1 LRWINVPCDAANH
14 RRIREAGPPDFGKLR
29 KSTGSMPRYQ
39 HIMTGIRPEGISTM
53 AYNKK
58 LWAWLAGIFLVSF
71 GILGLLGREIYVQA
85 PPVPERVVSTTGQQ
99 ILTKEDIQTGRE
111 VWQTLGGM
119 QLGSVWGH
127 GGYVAPDWGADWLH
141 RESIALLDI
150 WAKREGTAAFAALP
164 IEKQAALKARLQEE
178 LRSNRYDPS
187 TGTVTVSPDRAAAI
201 VQVSDHYA
209 RLFSGDP
216 KLSQLREQYAI
227 PEKTLTDPRERAQL
241 GAFFFWT
248 SWTSVT
254 QRPGQDI
261 SYTNNW
267 PHDPLV
273 GNTPSA
279 SLGMWSIASFLF
291 LFAGI
296 GWLVWYQARRGEDE
310 HAVTPT
316 NDPFLR
322 LTPTPSMK
330 ATTKYFVTVI
340 GLFLTQIFL
349 GAVTAHYAVEGQQ
362 FYGYNISE
370 LIPYA
375 LTRTWHTQLG
385 IFWIATAWLATGLY
399 FAPMLSNHEP
409 RFQRLGVNILWVALL
424 VVVIGSFAGEWF
436 AIQQR
441 LGHANNFWFGHMG
454 YEYVDLGRFWAI
466 LLFVGLMI
474 WLTLVGRALWPAL
487 KNPGETRGLVGMVFI
502 STICIGL
509 FFGAALTWGRH
520 TPLSMIEYFRWWVVH
535 LWVEGFFEVFATA
548 IIALIFAGLGLVR
561 ARAANIAV
569 VFSTAVFLTGGILG
583 TLHHLYFSG
592 TTTPIIAWG
601 AMFSALEV
609 VPLAMLGVEALHN
622 YRMTKSA
629 PWVETYKWPILF
641 FVAVSFW
648 NLVGAGILGFA
659 INPPISLYYI
669 QGLNL
674 TPSHGHAALFG
685 VYGLLGIG
693 LMLFCL
699 RTSFR
704 TTAWSD
710 GLLKPAFWTL
720 NAGLGAMVFLSLV
733 PQGIYQAYHSITTGF
748 WYARSPE
755 IIHSPVMETLV
766 WMRMPGD
773 VVFSAGA
780 VLLALFMAKLLIGPR
795 AKRQIAV
802 EPEPA
807 MVPAE

>member
-1 LRWINVPCDAANH
+1 MNH
-14 RRIREAGPPDFGKLR
+14 QR
-29 KSTGSMPRYQ
+29 
-39 HIMTGIRPEGISTM
+39 
-53 AYNKK
+53 K
-58 LWAWLAGIFLVSF
+58 LWIWLAAVFLISF

-85 PPVPERVVSTTGQQ
+85 PPVPEQVVTTSGDTVY
-99 ILTKEDIQTGRE
+99 TKAEIQTGRE

-141 RESIALLDI
+141 RESLALLNI
-150 WAKREGTAAFAALP
+150 WARKQGAASFGALGRE
-164 IEKQAALKARLQEE
+164 EQAALKERLKQE
-178 LRSNRYDPS
+178 LRTNNYDPES
-187 TGTVTVSPDRAAAI
+187 GAITVSEDRAQAIAA
-201 VQVSDHYA
+201 VARHYST
-209 RLFSGDP
+209 LFSSDP
-216 KLSQLREQYAI
+216 ALSGLREQYAI
-227 PEKTLTDPRERAQL
+227 PENNLRDDAQRSQL

-254 QRPGQDI
+254 QRPGQEI

-267 PHDPLV
+267 PHEPLV
-273 GNTPSA
+273 GNTPTA
-279 SLGMWSIASFLF
+279 ALGIWSIASVL
-291 LFAGI
+291 LLILGI

-310 HAVTPT
+310 HAATPAA
-316 NDPFLR
+316 DPFLR
-322 LTPTPSMK
+322 LSPTPSMR
-330 ATTKYFVTVI
+330 ATTKYFVTVV
-340 GLFLTQIFL
+340 GLFLAQVVL
-349 GAVTAHYAVEGQQ
+349 GAVTAHYAVEGQE
-362 FYGYNISE
+362 FYGYNLSE
-370 LIPYA
+370 LVPYA

-409 RFQRLGVNILWVALL
+409 KYQRLGVNILWIALL

-436 AIQQR
+436 AIQQK

-466 LLFVGLMI
+466 LLFAGLMI
-474 WLTLVGRALWPAL
+474 WLALVGRALWPAL
-487 KNPGETRGLVGMVFI
+487 KQPSETRGLVGMVFL

-561 ARAANIAV
+561 ARAANAAV
-569 VFSTAVFLTGGILG
+569 LFATTIFLTGGIIG
-583 TLHHLYFSG
+583 TLHHLYFAG
-592 TTTPIIAWG
+592 TTTPVIAFG

-609 VPLAMLGVEALHN
+609 VPLALLGVEALHN
-622 YRMTKSA
+622 YRLTKTA

-641 FVAVSFW
+641 FVGVSFW
-648 NLVGAGILGFA
+648 NLVGAGVLGFA
-659 INPPISLYYI
+659 INPPISLYYV

-699 RTSFR
+699 RTAYR
-704 TTAWSD
+704 TSAWSD
-710 GLLKPAFWTL
+710 ALLKPTFWSL
-720 NAGLGAMVFLSLV
+720 NIGLAMMVFLSLV
-733 PQGIYQAYHSITTGF
+733 PAGLFQAYHSITTGF
-748 WYARSPE
+748 WFARSPE
-755 IIHSPVMETLV
+755 IIHSTVMETLV
-766 WMRMPGD
+766 WMRVPGD
-773 VVFSAGA
+773 IVFSVG
-780 VLLALFMAKLLIGPR
+780 VILLALFMAKLLIGPR
-795 AKRQIAV
+795 SKQPAGEL
-802 EPEPA
+802 EPGPA
-807 MVPAE
+807 MVAAE

>member
-1 LRWINVPCDAANH
+1 MNTR
-14 RRIREAGPPDFGKLR
+14 
-29 KSTGSMPRYQ
+29 
-39 HIMTGIRPEGISTM
+39 
-53 AYNKK
+53 K
-58 LWAWLAGIFLVSF
+58 LWLWLAAIFIVSF
-71 GILGLLGREIYVQA
+71 GVLGFLGREIYVQA
-85 PPVPERVVSTTGQQ
+85 PPVPERVITADGKTVYA
-99 ILTKEDIQTGRE
+99 KADIQTGRE

-141 RESIALLDI
+141 RESLALLDI
-150 WAKREGTAAFAALP
+150 WARKEGAANFGALDREA
-164 IEKQAALKARLQEE
+164 QAALKERLRHE
-178 LRSNRYDPS
+178 LRTNSYDPQS
-187 TGTVTVSPDRAAAI
+187 GTITVSESRAQAIAA
-201 VQVSDHYA
+201 VADHYST
-209 RLFSGDP
+209 LFSSDP
-216 KLSQLREQYAI
+216 ALSHLREQYAI
-227 PEKTLTDPRERAQL
+227 PERSLTNQAQRSQL

-254 QRPGQDI
+254 ERPGQEI

-267 PHDPLV
+267 PHEPLV
-273 GNTPSA
+273 GNTPTA
-279 SLGMWSIASFLF
+279 SLGMWSIASVLF
-291 LFAGI
+291 LIIGI

-310 HAVTPT
+310 HASTPAT
-316 NDPFLR
+316 DPFLR
-322 LTPTPSMK
+322 LSPTPSMR

-340 GLFLTQIFL
+340 ALFLTQVFL

-409 RFQRLGVNILWVALL
+409 KYQRLGVNILWVALL
-424 VVVIGSFAGEWF
+424 VVVVGSFAGEWF
-436 AIQQR
+436 AIQQK
-441 LGHANNFWFGHMG
+441 LGHAQNFWFGHMG
-454 YEYVDLGRFWAI
+454 YEFVDLGRFWAI
-466 LLFVGLMI
+466 LLFAGLMI

-487 KNPGETRGLVGMVFI
+487 KQPTETRGLVGMVFI

-520 TPLSMIEYFRWWVVH
+520 SPLSMIEYFRWWVVH

-561 ARAANIAV
+561 ARAANAAV
-569 VFSTAVFLTGGILG
+569 LFATIIFLTGGIIG

-609 VPLAMLGVEALHN
+609 VPLALLGIEALHN
-622 YRMTKSA
+622 YRLTKAA

-641 FVAVSFW
+641 FVGVSFW
-648 NLVGAGILGFA
+648 NLVGAGVLGFA
-659 INPPISLYYI
+659 INPPISLYYV

-699 RTSFR
+699 RTAYR
-704 TTAWSD
+704 TSAWSD
-710 GLLKPAFWTL
+710 ALLKPTFWAL
-720 NAGLGAMVFLSLV
+720 NIGLAMMVFLSLV
-733 PQGIYQAYHSITTGF
+733 PAGLFQAYHSITTGF
-748 WYARSPE
+748 WFARSPE
-755 IIHSPVMETLV
+755 IIHSTVMETLV
-766 WMRMPGD
+766 WMRVPGD
-773 VVFSAGA
+773 IVFSAGA

-795 AKRQIAV
+795 AKQPV
-802 EPEPA
+802 GEFEPEPA
-807 MVPAE
+807 MVAAE

>member
-1 LRWINVPCDAANH
+1 
-14 RRIREAGPPDFGKLR
+14 
-29 KSTGSMPRYQ
+29 
-39 HIMTGIRPEGISTM
+39 MT
-53 AYNKK
+53 YNKK
-58 LWAWLAGIFLVSF
+58 LWAWLAGIFFISF

-85 PPVPERVVSTTGQQ
+85 PPVPERVVTAGGDQLYSAS
-99 ILTKEDIQTGRE
+99 DIQSGRE

-141 RESIALLDI
+141 RESTALLDI
-150 WAKREGTAAFAALP
+150 WATKQGAANFAALDS
-164 IEKQAALKARLQEE
+164 EEQAALKERLKQE
-178 LRSNRYDPS
+178 LRANRYDPTS
-187 TGTVTVSPDRAAAI
+187 GTITVSDDRAKAI
-201 VQVSDHYA
+201 ASTASHYA
-209 RLFSGDP
+209 SLFSSDP
-216 KLSQLREQYAI
+216 RLATLREQYAI
-227 PEKTLTDPRERAQL
+227 PEKSLTTDADRSRLA
-241 GAFFFWT
+241 AFFFWT

-254 QRPGQDI
+254 ERPGQEI

-273 GNTPSA
+273 GNEPSTA
-279 SLGMWSIASFLF
+279 LGMWSIASFLA
-291 LFAGI
+291 LILGI
-296 GWLVWYQARRGEDE
+296 GWLVWYQARRPEE
-310 HAVTPT
+310 HAAVPAA
-316 NDPFLR
+316 DPFLR

-340 GLFLTQIFL
+340 GLFLAQVVL
-349 GAVTAHYAVEGQQ
+349 GAITAHYAVEGQQ

-409 RFQRLGVNILWVALL
+409 KYQRLGVNILWVALL
-424 VVVIGSFAGEWF
+424 VVVVGSFAGEWF
-436 AIQQR
+436 AIQQK
-441 LGHANNFWFGHMG
+441 LGHAQNFWFGHMG

-466 LLFVGLMI
+466 LLFAGLMI
-474 WLTLVGRALWPAL
+474 WLALVGRALWPAL
-487 KNPGETRGLVGMVFI
+487 KNPSETRGLVGMVFI
-502 STICIGL
+502 STISIGL

-520 TPLSMIEYFRWWVVH
+520 SPLSMIEYFRWWVVH

-561 ARAANIAV
+561 ARAANSAV
-569 VFSTAVFLTGGILG
+569 LFSTVIFLTGGIIG
-583 TLHHLYFSG
+583 TLHHLYFAG
-592 TTTPIIAWG
+592 TTTPVIAWG

-622 YRMTKSA
+622 YRVTKSA

-641 FVAVSFW
+641 FVGVSFW
-648 NLVGAGILGFA
+648 NLVGAGVLGFA
-659 INPPISLYYI
+659 INPPISLYYV

-704 TTAWSD
+704 SSAWSD
-710 GLLKPAFWTL
+710 RLLKPTFWSL
-720 NAGLGAMVFLSLV
+720 NLGLAMMVFLSLV
-733 PQGIYQAYHSITTGF
+733 PAGIYQAYHSITTGF

-755 IIHSPVMETLV
+755 IIHSPVMEALV
-766 WMRMPGD
+766 WMRVPGD
-773 VVFSAGA
+773 VIFGAGA
-780 VLLALFMAKLLIGPR
+780 ILLALFIAKLLVGPR
-795 AKRQIAV
+795 ATQPVGAI
-802 EPEPA
+802 EPEPT

>member
-1 LRWINVPCDAANH
+1 M
-14 RRIREAGPPDFGKLR
+14 GY
-29 KSTGSMPRYQ
+29 T
-39 HIMTGIRPEGISTM
+39 
-53 AYNKK
+53 KK
-58 LWAWLAGIFLVSF
+58 LWIWLAGIFLVSF

-85 PPVPERVVSTTGQQ
+85 PPVPERVVTTSGEQ
-99 ILTKEDIQTGRE
+99 IYTRHDVQTGRE

-141 RESIALLDI
+141 RESNALLEI
-150 WAKREGTAAFAALP
+150 WAKKEGTQYFLGLDL
-164 IEKQAALKARLQEE
+164 EQQAALKERLKAE
-178 LRSNRYDPS
+178 LRQNRYDPA
-187 TGTVTVSPDRAAAI
+187 TGTITISEDRAQAI
-201 VQVSDHYA
+201 SEVSAHYA
-209 RLFSGDP
+209 TLFSSNP
-216 KLSQLREQYAI
+216 SLSWLREEYAI
-227 PEKTLTDPRERAQL
+227 PEKTLIDPEQRHQL

-254 QRPGQDI
+254 ERPGQDI

-267 PHDPLV
+267 PHDPTV
-273 GNTPSA
+273 GNNPSVA
-279 SLGMWSIASFLF
+279 LGMWSVASFLF
-291 LFAGI
+291 LIAGI
-296 GWLVWYQARRGEDE
+296 GWLVWYQARRGEGE
-310 HAVTPT
+310 HAVAPA

-330 ATTKYFVTVI
+330 ATTKYFVTVV
-340 GLFLTQIFL
+340 GLFLTQIVL
-349 GAVTAHYAVEGQQ
+349 GAVTAHYAVEGQR

-370 LIPYA
+370 IIPYA

-409 RFQRLGVNILWVALL
+409 KYQRLGVNILWGALL

-436 AIQQR
+436 AIQQK
-441 LGHANNFWFGHMG
+441 LGHLQNFWFGHMG

-466 LLFVGLMI
+466 LLFAGLMI

-487 KNPGETRGLVGMVFI
+487 RNPGETRGLVGMVFI

-520 TPLSMIEYFRWWVVH
+520 SSLSMIEYFRWWVVH

-561 ARAANIAV
+561 ARAANAAV
-569 VFSTAVFLTGGILG
+569 LFSTIIFLTGGIIG
-583 TLHHLYFSG
+583 TLHHLYFAG
-592 TTTPIIAWG
+592 TTTPVTAFG

-622 YRMTKSA
+622 YRVTKAA
-629 PWVETYKWPILF
+629 PWVATYKWPILF
-641 FVAVSFW
+641 FVGVSFW
-648 NLVGAGILGFA
+648 NLVGAGVLGFA
-659 INPPISLYYI
+659 INPPISLYYV

-699 RTSFR
+699 RTSYR
-704 TTAWSD
+704 TSAWSD

-720 NAGLGAMVFLSLV
+720 NIGLAAMVFLSLV
-733 PQGIYQAYHSITTGF
+733 PAGLYQAYHSITTGF

-755 IIHSPVMETLV
+755 IVHSPVMETLV
-766 WMRMPGD
+766 WMRVPGD
-773 VVFSAGA
+773 TVFSVGA

-795 AKRQIAV
+795 VRQPVGAI

-807 MVPAE
+807 MAAAE